1 MSFTATTRALL
12 LIQQGDGPIGP
23 VPLES
28 GGSFAW
34 MLLQTLLALGLVCL
48 LIYALFRWVLPRLGA
63 SGSQRGMV
71 RVVDAMTLEPRKSLY
86 IVEVAGRWLLIAS
99 SEAGVQL
106 ISELEAEKAR
116 QEAELREQAQV
127 NRRSLGS
134 AVFDLFTDSLTR
146 LKNRRS

>member
-1 MSFTATTRALL
+1 MSFTATTRALM
-12 LIQQGDGPIGP
+12 LIQSDGPTGT

-28 GGSFAW
+28 GSSFAW
-34 MLLQTLLALGLVCL
+34 MMLQTLLALGLVCL

-71 RVVDAMTLEPRKSLY
+71 RVVDAMKLEPRKSLY

-106 ISELEAEKAR
+106 ISELEAETAR
-116 QEAELREQAQV
+116 QEAELRARSQV
-127 NRRSLGS
+127 SRKSVGS
-134 AVFDLFTDSLTR
+134 VVFDLFTDGLAR

>member
-1 MSFTATTRALL
+1 
-12 LIQQGDGPIGP
+12 
-23 VPLES
+23 LES
-28 GGSFAW
+28 SSGFAW

-63 SGSQRGMV
+63 SGSLRGMV
-71 RVVDAMTLEPRKSLY
+71 RVVDVLKLEPRKSLY

-116 QEAELREQAQV
+116 QEAELRARAQV
-127 NRRSLGS
+127 NRRSVGS
-134 AVFDLFTDSLTR
+134 VLFDLFTESLTR